1 MHFVQAGLLRR
12 MRANSRATMS
22 IVQHY
27 WILASVDRIFWPVIL
42 YCLYLA
48 FGPWVYCELADGH
61 YGFVFASGIYLN
73 GAFLPGSLTFFYGC
87 AQLVFCECPL
97 NWVYSRCLAKRYNQV
112 IGMPVKNHR
121 GWSKNFSQ
129 ILFYLIILIETALSI
144 LFCVLYGV
152 SAFFLAIF
160 RTWSVV
166 LNIWL
171 YYSARNVP
179 EHALR

>member
-1 MHFVQAGLLRR
+1 
-12 MRANSRATMS
+12 MRANSRASMS

-48 FGPWVYCELADGH
+48 FGPWVYCELADGQ

-87 AQLVFCECPL
+87 AQLVLCEVPL
-97 NWVYSRCLAKRYNQV
+97 SWVYSRCLGKRYNQV

-129 ILFYLIILIETALSI
+129 ILFYLIIMIESALSI
-144 LFCVLYGV
+144 LFCLLYGV

-166 LNIWL
+166 LNLWL